1 MQDLFSCSMQNRL
14 GIEPRPPA
22 LGAQSLSYW
31 TPREVPR
38 AEFLTMDLERFS
50 FVCGGEGLVMEENME
65 EGAFLPTG
73 AQIHP

>member
-1 MQDLFSCSMQNRL
+1 MQDLFSCGTQNRP

-38 AEFLTMDLERFS
+38 TEFLTMDLERFS
-50 FVCGGEGLVMEENME
+50 FVCGGGGLVMEENMG
-65 EGAFLPTG
+65 EGASLPTD
-73 AQIHP
+73 AQTHP